1 LELKC
6 FLNEIM
12 MAQVME
18 NKPAN
23 HKRTLPISFEN
34 NKRQCALSFEPSQEH
49 SLEINQVDG
58 TQEKMEH
65 HTKIGVQKTNDLKD
79 DQKAESVKI
88 ECDETKSDPNEVE
101 LNLPFQVNSLE
112 KSLKETTS
120 VSNVEISASIYLS
133 AVLETISSRV
143 LELASSSS
151 SRIEPQ
157 HLHQVI
163 HNNPELCEFVNNVI
177 VANGLSVD
185 ANNYTTLLNDYLNK
199 S

>member
-1 LELKC
+1 
-6 FLNEIM
+6 
-12 MAQVME
+12 
-18 NKPAN
+18 
-23 HKRTLPISFEN
+23 
-34 NKRQCALSFEPSQEH
+34 
-49 SLEINQVDG
+49 
-58 TQEKMEH
+58 
-65 HTKIGVQKTNDLKD
+65 
-79 DQKAESVKI
+79 VKI
-88 ECDETKSDPNEVE
+88 DCDETKSDPNDVK

-151 SRIEPQ
+151 SRIEPH
-157 HLHQVI
+157 HLHHVI